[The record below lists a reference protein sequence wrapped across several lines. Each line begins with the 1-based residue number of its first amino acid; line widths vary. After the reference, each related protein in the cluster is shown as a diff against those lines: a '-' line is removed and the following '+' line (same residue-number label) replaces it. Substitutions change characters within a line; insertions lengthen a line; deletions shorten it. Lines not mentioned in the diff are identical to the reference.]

1 MRYFIISLLATL
13 ISVTS
18 SWAETIQNIK
28 INGNIRVENETILS
42 YIGTNIGDE
51 YIADSSTRMI
61 KSLYNTGLF
70 DEVDIQWKNGVL
82 SVSIIENPV
91 INKIAFEGNEEIDDD
106 RLRGQ
111 ISLHSRAVYTTGKI
125 QRDVKSLLATYRQ
138 TGRFLAK
145 ITPQVIERDQNRVD
159 VIYNITEGEKTK
171 IKDIRFVGNK
181 RFGDDD
187 LKSVIR
193 TRESKWWR
201 FLSSSDVYDSDR
213 VEVDKELLRRYY
225 IKHGHADFRVT
236 SAVTEL
242 ARDKKNFY
250 ITFAVSEGVLYDFGE
265 VDVALNVT
273 EEDLNKEDLKEVLSV
288 VKSNRFDGSLIEKD
302 IDKLIDALGAKGF
315 AFLDVTPQTNT
326 RESERLVDVTF
337 NIQPGPRVYV
347 NRVNVTGN
355 NRTRENVVRRELRFS
370 EGDAFSTSKI
380 QRSRDRLTYLGFFDD
395 VSVKHKETQYP
406 DRLDLDV
413 HVSEQSTGEF
423 NVGAGYSTYESFL
436 ATADV
441 RERNFLGKGQ
451 DMSLAFALSAKRQ
464 DFNFSFTEPWFMGK
478 ELAAGVDVFNERRDL
493 QSESSYD
500 LGNVGGAVRL
510 GFAVNE
516 FVKNTVR
523 VGFKET
529 EISNVDAGASIFT
542 QRDAGKRS
550 TITVSNQIAKDTR
563 DSSIAPTKG
572 HRLSLGVDYSGF
584 GSDINYIRSLGTA
597 SWHKEI
603 KEGWVVSLGGRAGF
617 LSDLD
622 GSLPIYEHFNAG
634 GSTLRGFT
642 SSGIGPRDATTSDAL
657 GGKYLVSNNI
667 ELTFP
672 IPGLDE
678 MGINGVLFSDGGIV
692 TEFDDNVSVVDSK
705 LYRISAGIGMFW
717 RSPMGPLRFEFGFPV
732 VKASEDRTE
741 VFSFSMGT
749 RF

>member
-1 MRYFIISLLATL
+1 VHYFIISLLVSL
-13 ISVTS
+13 ISATTAL
-18 SWAETIQNIK
+18 AEPVQSIK

-42 YIGTNIGDE
+42 YIGVNEGNE
-51 YIADSSTRMI
+51 YVEGSSSRMI

-70 DEVDIQWKNGVL
+70 DQVDIQWKSGVL
-82 SVSIIENPV
+82 SVSILENPV
-91 INKIAFEGNEEIDDD
+91 VNKVVFEGNDEIDDD

-111 ISLHSRAVYTTGKI
+111 ISLHSRAVYTTGKV
-125 QRDVKSLLATYRQ
+125 QRDVKSLLTTYRQ
-138 TGRFLAK
+138 TGRFLSK
-145 ITPQVIERDQNRVD
+145 VTPQIIERDQNRVD
-159 VIYNITEGEKTK
+159 VIYNIAEGEKTK

-181 RFGDDD
+181 RFGDSD
-187 LKSVIR
+187 LESVIR
-193 TRESKWWR
+193 TRESSWWR
-201 FLSSSDVYDSDR
+201 FLSSADVYDADR

-242 ARDKKNFY
+242 SRDKKNFY
-250 ITFAVSEGVLYDFGE
+250 ITFAISEGPLYDFGE
-265 VDVALNVT
+265 IDVALNID
-273 EEDLNKEDLKEVLSV
+273 EEDLKKEDLKELLAV
-288 VKSNRFDGSLIEKD
+288 VKNNRFDGSLVETD
-302 IDKLIDALGAKGF
+302 VDKLIDALGAKGF
-315 AFLDVTPQTNT
+315 AFLDVNPQTNT

-355 NRTRENVVRRELRFS
+355 NRTRENVVRRELRFA

-406 DRLDLDV
+406 DRLDLDIN
-413 HVSEQSTGEF
+413 VSEQSTGEF

-451 DMSLAFALSAKRQ
+451 DMSLSFALSSKRQ

-478 ELAAGVDVFNERRDL
+478 EIGAGIDLFNERRDL

-500 LGNVGGAVRL
+500 LGNTGGAVRF
-510 GFAVNE
+510 GFALNE
-516 FVKNTVR
+516 FVKDTVR
-523 VGFKET
+523 IGFKET

-542 QRDAGKRS
+542 SRDEGKRS
-550 TITVSNQIAKDTR
+550 TITIGNQISRDTR
-563 DSSIAPTKG
+563 DSYVAPTKG

-584 GSDINYIRSLGTA
+584 GSDINYIRSLATA
-597 SWHKEI
+597 SWHKEV
-603 KEGWVVSLGGRAGF
+603 KEGWVLSLGGRAGF
-617 LSDLD
+617 VTDID
-622 GSLPIYEHFNAG
+622 GPLPIYEHFNAG

-642 SSGIGPRDATTSDAL
+642 SSGIGPRDRTTDDAL
-657 GGKYLVSNNI
+657 GGKYLVANNI

-678 MGINGVLFSDGGIV
+678 MGINGLIFSDGGIV
-692 TEFDDNVSVVDSK
+692 TQFEDHTNVVDSK
-705 LYRISAGIGMFW
+705 LYRVSAGVGMFW
-717 RSPMGPLRFEFGFPV
+717 RSPMGPLRFEFGFPI
-732 VKASEDRTE
+732 VKATEDRTE